1 MWVYIVMR
9 TSALGNTIDKV
20 YDTKDK
26 ALEYIKA
33 QTKIHPV
40 FNYWIEEDVIE

>member
-33 QTKIHPV
+33 QTQLFPV
-40 FNYWIEEDVIE
+40 FKYWIEEDVIE

>member
-26 ALEYIKA
+26 ALDYIKA
-33 QTKIHPV
+33 QTQIFPV
-40 FNYWIEEDVIE
+40 FEYWIEEDVIE

>member
-26 ALEYIKA
+26 ALKYIKE
-33 QTKIHPV
+33 QTQIFPV
-40 FNYWIEEDVIE
+40 FEYWIEEDVIE

>member
-1 MWVYIVMR
+1 MVVFIVMR

-26 ALEYIKA
+26 ALQYIEA
-33 QTKIHPV
+33 QTQIFPIFK
-40 FNYWIEEDVIE
+40 YWIEKYVIE

>member
-33 QTKIHPV
+33 QTQIFPV
-40 FNYWIEEDVIE
+40 FNYWIEEYVIE